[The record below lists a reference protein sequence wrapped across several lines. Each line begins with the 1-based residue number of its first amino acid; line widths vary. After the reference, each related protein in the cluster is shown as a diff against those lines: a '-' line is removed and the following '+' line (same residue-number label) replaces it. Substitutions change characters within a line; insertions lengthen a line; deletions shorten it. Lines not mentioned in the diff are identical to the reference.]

1 MSARVHVIG
10 VEPGARALSSEAL
23 EAVRGCGL
31 LAGAR
36 RHLALVPGFPGET
49 VALEGSISRVVDRI
63 AAEPG
68 LRAALL
74 ASGDPGFFG
83 IAALVLRRIPRDQV
97 RIRPAV
103 SSMQLAFARAGETWS
118 DARFASLHGRPLEN
132 LAAVLG
138 APRVGLFTDPENH
151 PGRIARFLLD
161 SGWGSYEMVVAEDLG
176 LAGERVRRGPPDAFL
191 GWEGSALNVVLLV
204 RRGPDP
210 RPLGPGL
217 PDEGFSHDRG
227 LITKREV
234 RAVALGLL
242 GLPREGVLWDVGA
255 GSGSVSVEACL
266 LAPGL
271 RAYAVERTAGGIAHI
286 RENRRRFR
294 AAGVI
299 PVEGEAP
306 GALSGLPDPH
316 AVYVGGSGGRL
327 GAVLDAC
334 WERLRPGGSL
344 VSASVLLESLGET
357 LAWARAR
364 GLGPEVTQV
373 GAGRSRTV
381 AGRTR
386 LAPENPVYL
395 VRVGKRLGSE
405 NLPGHG

>member
-10 VEPGARALSSEAL
+10 VEPGARALPPEAL
-23 EAVRGCGL
+23 EAVHGCAL

-36 RHLALVPGFPGET
+36 RHLDLVPGFAGET
-49 VALEGSISRVVDRI
+49 VALEGNTSRVVERI
-63 AAEPG
+63 AADPG

-83 IAALVLRRIPRDQV
+83 IAALVLRKVPREQV

-103 SSMQLAFARAGETWS
+103 SSMQLAFARAAEPWS

-132 LAAVLG
+132 LGAVLG

-161 SGWGSYEMVVAEDLG
+161 AGWGCYEMVVAEDLG
-176 LAGERVRRGPPDAFL
+176 LPGERVRRGPPGAFL

-242 GLPREGVLWDVGA
+242 ALPREGVLWDVGA

-266 LAPGL
+266 LCPGL
-271 RAYAVERTAGGIAHI
+271 RAYAVERTPEGLAHI
-286 RENRRRFR
+286 RENRRRFA
-294 AAGVI
+294 AAGVV

-306 GALSGLPDPH
+306 EALAGLPDPD

-327 GAVLDAC
+327 EAVLDAC
-334 WERLRPGGSL
+334 RARLRPGGSL
-344 VSASVLLESLGET
+344 VVASALLET
-357 LAWARAR
+357 LAGALGWARAR
-364 GLGPEVTQV
+364 GLEPEVTQV
-373 GAGRSRTV
+373 AAGRSRAV

-386 LAPENPVYL
+386 LAPENPVFL
-395 VRVGKRLGSE
+395 VRVKKKLG
-405 NLPGHG
+405 G

>member
-1 MSARVHVIG
+1 MSPRVQVIG
-10 VEPGARALSSEAL
+10 VEPGARTLLPEAL
-23 EAVRGCGL
+23 EAVHGCGL

-36 RHLALVPGFPGET
+36 RHLALVPGFAGEI
-49 VALEGSISRVVDRI
+49 VALEGNTTRVVERI
-63 AAEPG
+63 AADPG

-83 IAALVLRRIPRDQV
+83 IAALVLRRVPRDQV

-118 DARFASLHGRPLEN
+118 DARFASLHGRPIEN

-138 APRVGLFTDPENH
+138 APRVGLFTDPGNH

-161 SGWGSYEMVVAEDLG
+161 AGWGSYEMVVAEDLG
-176 LAGERVRRGPPDAFL
+176 LPGERLRRGPPDAFVA
-191 GWEGSALNVVLLV
+191 WEGSDLNVVLLL
-204 RRGPDP
+204 RQGPDP

-227 LITKREV
+227 LITKWEV

-242 GLPREGVLWDVGA
+242 GLPRGGVLWDVGA

-266 LAPGL
+266 LSPGL
-271 RAYAVERTAGGIAHI
+271 RAYAVERTPEGIAHI
-286 RENRRRFR
+286 RENRRRFA
-294 AAGVI
+294 AAGVV
-299 PVEGEAP
+299 PVGGEAP
-306 GALSGLPDPH
+306 GALDGLPDPD

-327 GAVLDAC
+327 ARILDAC
-334 WERLRPGGSL
+334 WGRLRPGGSL
-344 VSASVLLESLGET
+344 VAAAALLETLSGL
-357 LAWARAR
+357 LAWARER
-364 GLGPEVTQV
+364 GLEPEVTQV
-373 GAGRSRTV
+373 AAARSRAV

-386 LAPENPVYL
+386 LAPENPVFL
-395 VRVGKRLGSE
+395 VKVRKG
-405 NLPGHG
+405 

>member
-1 MSARVHVIG
+1 MSPRVQVIG
-10 VEPGARALSSEAL
+10 VEPGARTLLPEAL
-23 EAVRGCGL
+23 EAVHGCGL

-36 RHLALVPGFPGET
+36 RHLALVPGFAGEI
-49 VALEGSISRVVDRI
+49 VALEGNTTRVVERI
-63 AAEPG
+63 AADPG

-83 IAALVLRRIPRDQV
+83 IAALVLRRVPRDQV

-118 DARFASLHGRPLEN
+118 DARFASLHGRPIEN

-138 APRVGLFTDPENH
+138 APRVGLFTDPGNH

-161 SGWGSYEMVVAEDLG
+161 AGWGSYEMVVAEDLG
-176 LAGERVRRGPPDAFL
+176 LPGERLRRGPPDAFVA
-191 GWEGSALNVVLLV
+191 WEGSDLNVVLLL
-204 RRGPDP
+204 RQGPDP

-217 PDEGFSHDRG
+217 PDEGFSHERG

-242 GLPREGVLWDVGA
+242 GLPRGGVLWDVGA

-266 LAPGL
+266 LSPGL
-271 RAYAVERTAGGIAHI
+271 RAYAVERTPEGIAHI
-286 RENRRRFR
+286 RENRRRFA
-294 AAGVI
+294 AAGVV
-299 PVEGEAP
+299 PVGGEAP
-306 GALSGLPDPH
+306 GALDGLPDPD

-327 GAVLDAC
+327 ERILDAC
-334 WERLRPGGSL
+334 WGRLRPGGSL
-344 VSASVLLESLGET
+344 VAAAALLETLSGL
-357 LAWARAR
+357 LAWARER
-364 GLGPEVTQV
+364 GLEPEVIQV
-373 GAGRSRTV
+373 AAARSRAV

-386 LAPENPVYL
+386 LAPENPVFL
-395 VRVGKRLGSE
+395 VKVRKG
-405 NLPGHG
+405 

>member
-1 MSARVHVIG
+1 MSPRVQVIG
-10 VEPGARALSSEAL
+10 VEPGARTLPPEAL
-23 EAVRGCGL
+23 EAVHGCGL

-36 RHLALVPGFPGET
+36 RHLALVPGFAGEI
-49 VALEGSISRVVDRI
+49 VALEGNTTRVVERI
-63 AAEPG
+63 AADPG

-83 IAALVLRRIPRDQV
+83 IAALVLRRVPRDQV

-118 DARFASLHGRPLEN
+118 DARFASLHGRPIEN

-138 APRVGLFTDPENH
+138 APRVGLFTDPGNH

-161 SGWGSYEMVVAEDLG
+161 AGWGSYEMVVAEDLG
-176 LAGERVRRGPPDAFL
+176 LPGERLRRGPPDAFVA
-191 GWEGSALNVVLLV
+191 WEGSDLNVVLLL
-204 RRGPDP
+204 RQGPDP

-217 PDEGFSHDRG
+217 PDEGFSHERG

-242 GLPREGVLWDVGA
+242 GLPRGGVLWDVGA

-266 LAPGL
+266 LSPGL
-271 RAYAVERTAGGIAHI
+271 RAFAVERTPEGIAHI
-286 RENRRRFR
+286 RENRRRFA
-294 AAGVI
+294 AAGVV
-299 PVEGEAP
+299 PVGGEAP
-306 GALSGLPDPH
+306 GALDGLPDPD

-327 GAVLDAC
+327 ERILDAC
-334 WERLRPGGSL
+334 WGRLRPGGSL
-344 VSASVLLESLGET
+344 VAAAALLETLSGL
-357 LAWARAR
+357 LAWARER
-364 GLGPEVTQV
+364 GLEPEVIQV
-373 GAGRSRTV
+373 AAARSRAV

-386 LAPENPVYL
+386 LAPENPVFL
-395 VRVGKRLGSE
+395 VKVKKG
-405 NLPGHG
+405 

>member
-1 MSARVHVIG
+1 MTPRVQVIG
-10 VEPGARALSSEAL
+10 VEPGARTLLPEAL
-23 EAVRGCGL
+23 EAVHGCGL

-36 RHLALVPGFPGET
+36 RHLALVPGFAGEI
-49 VALEGSISRVVDRI
+49 VALEGNTTRVVERI
-63 AAEPG
+63 ATDPR

-83 IAALVLRRIPRDQV
+83 IAALVLRRVPRDQV

-118 DARFASLHGRPLEN
+118 DARFASLHGRPIEN

-138 APRVGLFTDPENH
+138 APRVGLFTDPGNH

-161 SGWGSYEMVVAEDLG
+161 AGWGSYEMVVAEDLG
-176 LAGERVRRGPPDAFL
+176 LPGERLRRGPPDAFVA
-191 GWEGSALNVVLLV
+191 WEGSDLNVVLLV

-266 LAPGL
+266 LSPGL
-271 RAYAVERTAGGIAHI
+271 RAFAVERTPEGIAHI
-286 RENRRRFR
+286 RENRRRFA
-294 AAGVI
+294 AAGVV

-306 GALSGLPDPH
+306 GALEDLPDPH

-327 GAVLDAC
+327 AGILDAC
-334 WERLRPGGSL
+334 WGRLRPGGSL
-344 VSASVLLESLGET
+344 VAASALLETLSGL
-357 LAWARAR
+357 LAWARER
-364 GLGPEVTQV
+364 GLGPEVIQV
-373 GAGRSRTV
+373 AAARSRAV

-386 LAPENPVYL
+386 LAPENPVFL
-395 VRVGKRLGSE
+395 VKVGKGRG
-405 NLPGHG
+405 G